1 MWIIFILAVASVLF
15 FWRSNRKRGERFVRA
30 VFYIDAV
37 EKGVSSNEANG
48 IVAKMFTK
56 HSTAEAD
63 IAATHVA
70 LDKAKRMTEGSQL
83 PWIHEARKLGF
94 AIDSGSYKFD
104 AASSHPLSKQADEA
118 TFEEVYDAASIHHMG
133 YLKNFDGTL
142 SGPEIATTA
151 LGVFAGTVQAKALKL
166 TDDQMHDRGFEFVF
180 LRLKTMDRFED
191 IDSKQAVDMIQEALG
206 SNDLSEM
213 RDHAGEFA
221 FLAQSALNF

>member
-1 MWIIFILAVASVLF
+1 MWIIFILVVAGGLF

-37 EKGVSSNEANG
+37 SKGASSNEANG

-63 IAATHVA
+63 VEATHVA

-94 AIDSGSYKFD
+94 AVDSGSSKFD
-104 AASSHPLSKQADEA
+104 AASSHPLSNQADEA
-118 TFEEVYDAASIHHMG
+118 TIEEVYDAAAIHHMG
-133 YLKNFDGTL
+133 YLKTFDGGA
-142 SGPEIATTA
+142 SGPEISAAA
-151 LGVFAGTVQAKALKL
+151 LGVFAGTVQAKALKF
-166 TDDQMHDRGFEFVF
+166 TDDQMHEKGFEFVF
-180 LRLKTMDRFED
+180 LRLKEMDQFKD
-191 IDSKQAVDMIQEALG
+191 IDSKQAVDMLQEALG

-221 FLAQSALNF
+221 FLAQSALNL